1 MESKNVKPNNCK
13 RSKAHSRKNSSLGH
27 ESSNWRYNSSKI
39 PAPIGLEKKQIL
51 NLLDSIYKNYPI
63 GSILLWESREK
74 LASERS
80 IADLEIGERSGNYP
94 VNYLLDGQQRLS
106 TICGCLHWEPGD
118 PNSEWNVIFDLK
130 TQRFTHISHTNELP
144 VFQIPMRCL
153 AAANGSDFSSGSIE
167 ALRNVS
173 PDILHL
179 YAEKI
184 KDASKLAVDFLST
197 ELHLPCAEALPY
209 VNQFTV
215 LIELF
220 RVLPIP
226 DADQLRQIKRW
237 FWATTLSGYFAGWDS
252 GQMAIDVRS
261 IREFAS
267 GKNSSIDIKTSRP
280 MVSLWSTRPFR
291 ANSAISKMV
300 ALMFAMKGPLDLL
313 TGQKIDI
320 DRSLAWSN
328 DREFHHFFPK
338 SYLNKNGIKASKSNV
353 PANIIFLTSRS
364 NNTISDSAPSN
375 YLKDIID
382 SDGREALIER
392 LESNLVPESA
402 LDAALNNDYDL
413 FVKYRASYFHSIAEE
428 LSGIF

>member
-1 MESKNVKPNNCK
+1 M
-13 RSKAHSRKNSSLGH
+13 
-27 ESSNWRYNSSKI
+27 
-39 PAPIGLEKKQIL
+39 